1 VAVVVLDA
9 SVLIAL
15 LDPADALNR
24 RAVGALAARA
34 GDDLVL
40 PASALAETLVK
51 PAAQGRLA
59 SGRAAVDALLVRIEP
74 LTDDIAEV
82 AAQMRAKHRTLRLP
96 DALVIATAE
105 HLAADE
111 LVTADR
117 RWRRLSPLVQLI

>member
-1 VAVVVLDA
+1 MALVVLDA

-24 RAVGALAARA
+24 RAAGALAARV

-51 PAAQGRLA
+51 PAAEGRLA
-59 SGRAAVDALLVRIEP
+59 AGRAAVDALLLRIEP
-74 LTDDIAEV
+74 LTDDIAQV
-82 AAQMRAKHRTLRLP
+82 AAQMRATHRTVRLP

-111 LVTADR
+111 VITADR
-117 RWRRLSPLVQLI
+117 RWSRLSPRVQLI